1 MEHLKFRRQFILI
14 NKNLNIPPGWKSTNL
29 QAGKNN
35 YFIYTHPDLEI
46 TESAGGNHKLI
57 LLGYIID
64 PFNPGLSN
72 SEILK
77 ELSALNGF
85 DDIVRKTG
93 SYNGRY
99 ILICSNNDTFRIFN
113 DAVGFRE
120 VYYHFNKELICCGTT
135 PNIIAEYCNIE
146 KDTDEAKNAFF
157 NSSEFKG
164 LGVWIGEVTIFKGI
178 NNLLPNHYLDINTR
192 TSVRFYPY
200 EPFKKTSL
208 KEAVEIISRLL
219 TGTLKGAALRYKLHQ
234 GLTSGW
240 DTRLLLAASKDIK
253 EQVHYY
259 IYKMGHL
266 NEKSKDIIISN
277 KLANKFN
284 LQFKMYDVPEVDNID
299 SKFKE
304 IFHANNILARPA
316 IMGAIYNAYINKF
329 DDIYNVSGAY
339 GNELIK
345 ISFGLPKNR
354 AVNGKELAS
363 LIGYERFDYVISE
376 IDKWYNNLKKEA
388 GTLGYNPVGLFAWEQ
403 VYNHSAALAGS
414 EQDIARD
421 EIRPFN
427 CRLLISTANSIH
439 DKFRYKDHPNLYIDV
454 MKKTWKEVMAY
465 PVYRSGTSK
474 YFLKKILRLLG
485 IEQLVDRWYRS
496 IK

>member
-14 NKNLNIPPGWKSTNL
+14 NKSMNIAPSWKSTNI
-29 QAGKNN
+29 QAGKNM
-35 YFIYTHPDLEI
+35 YYVYTHPDLEI
-46 TESAGGNHKLI
+46 TESTGGNHKLI
-57 LLGYIID
+57 LLGYFID

-72 SEILK
+72 TEILK
-77 ELSALNGF
+77 ELTSLDSF

-99 ILICSNNDTFRIFN
+99 ILIYSNNDTFRIFN

-120 VYYHFNKELICCGTT
+120 VYYYIDKELVCCGST
-135 PNIIAEYCNIE
+135 PNIIAKYCNIE
-146 KDTDEAKNAFF
+146 KDTDEAKNTFF

-164 LGVWIGEVTIFKGI
+164 LGVWIGDVTIFKGI
-178 NNLLPNHYLDINTR
+178 GNLLPNHYLDINNR

-208 KEAVEIISRLL
+208 KEAVEIISGLL
-219 TGTLKGAALRYKLHQ
+219 TGTFKGAALRYKLHQ

-253 EQVHYY
+253 EQVQYY

-284 LQFKMYDVPEVDNID
+284 LKFKMHDVPEVDSID

-304 IFHANNILARPA
+304 IFHDNNILARPA
-316 IMGAIYNAYINKF
+316 IMGAIYNAYINKY
-329 DDIYNVSGAY
+329 DNIYNVSGAY

-376 IDKWYNNLKKEA
+376 IDKWYNNLKQEV
-388 GTLGYNPVGLFAWEQ
+388 GNLGYNPVGLFAWEQ

-421 EIRPFN
+421 EVRPFN
-427 CRLLISTANSIH
+427 CRLLIATANSIH
-439 DKFRYKDHPNLYIDV
+439 DKFRYKDHPRLYIDI
-454 MKKTWKEVMAY
+454 MKKTWKEVMTY
-465 PVYRSGTSK
+465 PIYRSGTSK
-474 YFLKKILRLLG
+474 YFLKKILRLAGL
-485 IEQLVDRWYRS
+485 EQAVDRWYRN

>member
-14 NKNLNIPPGWKSTNL
+14 NKSLNIPPSWKSTNL

-35 YFIYTHPDLEI
+35 YNIYSHPDLEI
-46 TESAGGNHKLI
+46 TESGNENHKLT

-64 PFNPGLSN
+64 PFNPELSN

-77 ELSALNGF
+77 ELITLNNF
-85 DDIVRKTG
+85 EDIVRKTG

-99 ILICSNNDTFRIFN
+99 ILIYSNNNTFKIFN
-113 DAVGFRE
+113 DAVSFRE
-120 VYYHFNKELICCGTT
+120 VYYYFDKELICCGST

-146 KDTDEAKNAFF
+146 KDTDEAKNTFF

-164 LGVWIGEVTIFKGI
+164 LGVWVGNVTIFKGI
-178 NNLLPNHYLDINTR
+178 FNLLPNHYLDINNR
-192 TSVRFYPY
+192 ISIRFYPY
-200 EPFKKTSL
+200 EPFKKNSL
-208 KEAVEIISRLL
+208 KEAVEIISTIL

-266 NEKSKDIIISN
+266 NEKSKDIIISS

-284 LQFKMYDVPEVDNID
+284 LQFKIYDIPEVDSID

-304 IFHANNILARPA
+304 IFHNNNILARPA
-316 IMGAIYNAYINKF
+316 IMGAIYNAYINKY
-329 DDIYNVSGAY
+329 DDIYTVSGTY

-363 LIGYERFDYVISE
+363 LIGYEKFNYVIDE
-376 IDKWYNNLKKEA
+376 TDKWYESLKQDI
-388 GTLGYNPVGLFAWEQ
+388 GNLGYNPVGLFAWEQ
-403 VYNHSAALAGS
+403 VFNHSAALAGS

-421 EIRPFN
+421 EVRPFN
-427 CRLLISTANSIH
+427 CRLLIATANSIN
-439 DKFRYKDHPNLYIDV
+439 DKFRYKDHPRLYINV
-454 MKKTWKEVMAY
+454 MRKTWKEVMTY
-465 PVYRSGTSK
+465 PIYRSGTSK
-474 YFLKKILRLLG
+474 YFLKKMLRFVGL
-485 IEQLVDRWYRS
+485 EQLVDRWYRN